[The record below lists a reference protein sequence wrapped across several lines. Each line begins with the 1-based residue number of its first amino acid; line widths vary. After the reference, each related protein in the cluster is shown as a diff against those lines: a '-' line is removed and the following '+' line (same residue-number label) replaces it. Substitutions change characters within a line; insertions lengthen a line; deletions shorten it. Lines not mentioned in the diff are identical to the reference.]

1 VGDNIS
7 ISGWDKRSDKEMLE
21 NAVKVGDD
29 YDLLSRLGSDTY
41 ITKNHDNS
49 GSSDL
54 SGGEWQRIAIAQGV
68 FRNSHLIVL
77 DEPTSAFDPKGECL
91 LCPKV
96 LVDNARKNSFLGY
109 AQIVECLSDRQN

>member
-1 VGDNIS
+1 MGDNIS

-49 GSSDL
+49 CSSDL